1 MEQDPLQELRTIRRN
16 IERACKAKGQTYADY
31 LSEAQGKYT
40 ERLIRRGPN
49 PRLRAKAQK
58 ATDLGAVR
66 GQT

>member
-31 LSEAQGKYT
+31 LSEAQSKYT
-40 ERLIRRGPN
+40 ERLVRRGPK
-49 PRLRAKAQK
+49 PRLKMNAQK
-58 ATDLGAVR
+58 AADLEAAR